1 MIALFRL
8 LGRHLL
14 VDSVAKFGDFSAEVD
29 SSKAKPLFSMQGT
42 PLKVYGKQYPQV
54 MFGQTSG
61 SVEMTVTD
69 AAESLVSVHSL
80 VAKGHKVVFS
90 PGGCYLETRAG
101 DTVPLH
107 GKRLYLKVMDKTES
121 STPVRGRIASIGDEP
136 DRGPREPDR

>member
-1 MIALFRL
+1 MDSGACE
-8 LGRHLL
+8 
-14 VDSVAKFGDFSAEVD
+14 SVAKVGDFKAEID
-29 SSKAKPLFSMQGT
+29 APKAKPLFSVQGT

-90 PGGCYLETRAG
+90 PGGCYLELETRAG
-101 DTVPLH
+101 DTVPLELH
-107 GKRLYLKVMDKTES
+107 GKRWYLKVMDKTEGQS
-121 STPVRGRIASIGDEP
+121 QFVGA
-136 DRGPREPDR
+136 